1 MASEEPPLTYSRARI
16 TSVFLV
22 ALMKHMSSWF
32 SCALVTYSFSILTAL
47 SLIIAFFHYLP
58 GQHWPFYVVK
68 GVCTLSR
75 FSPVWLCDPM
85 DGSLWAPLSKGFCRQ
100 GYWSELPCPPW
111 VRDWTCYSCV
121 QADSLP
127 LSHQVSTFCW
137 ELAIIFHRPLK
148 ATPAV
153 VSFESTS
160 KAMNSCLSSYIWFAL
175 SKTLKIQSKMSSL
188 PLQNMSAWFFSLLS
202 VAFCF
207 SLIRPNTLLAKL
219 CWNLSLV
226 IGLAARKGGVATPGE
241 WGERL
246 LPCKR
251 EASISSSPVV
261 EY

>member
-1 MASEEPPLTYSRARI
+1 MASEEPPLTYSRAHI
-16 TSVFLV
+16 TSVFLM
-22 ALMKHMSSWF
+22 ALVKHMSPWF
-32 SCALVTYSFSILTAL
+32 FCALVTYSFSILTAL
-47 SLIIAFFHYLP
+47 SLITAFFHYLP
-58 GQHWPFYVVK
+58 GQHWPFYFVK

-75 FSPVWLCDPM
+75 FSPVCLCDPM

-100 GYWSELPCPPW
+100 GYWSELPCPLW

-121 QADSLP
+121 QEDSLP

-137 ELAIIFHRPLK
+137 ELAVIFHRPLK

-153 VSFESTS
+153 MSFESTS
-160 KAMNSCLSSYIWFAL
+160 KAMNSCLSSYILFAL
-175 SKTLKIQSKMSSL
+175 SKTLKTQSKVSSL
-188 PLQNMSAWFFSLLS
+188 PLPEYVSLLLQFVKCRVS
-202 VAFCF
+202 F
-207 SLIRPNTLLAKL
+207 LLDHTQHTLGQVMLKFESSY
-219 CWNLSLV
+219 WPGSQK
-226 IGLAARKGGVATPGE
+226 RSEATPGE